1 MLALGFEMLVTTGV
15 VTGGVVTVVVVE
27 DGVLMVVVVDDEF
40 VGMVELVGVVV
51 VVVGVEFLDGCLDF
65 RDAAE
70 MFVESFAVVGV

>member
-27 DGVLMVVVVDDEF
+27 DGVLVVDDEF

-51 VVVGVEFLDGCLDF
+51 VVVGVELLDGCLDL